1 MIKHTAVLG
10 LWVALLVGVLVYC
23 ISPDEATMAWSIAK
37 NRASSQFDGIVAAT
51 LHRGT
56 TGVDQVRAQPAFSQP
71 VRNIRPDP
79 FRPFAPQQQT
89 ASHFSSWLKGPQVI
103 AVWSSMAALLLAAN
117 LFRKKR
123 FKFAMQQ
130 KMAITLSKAVRQM

>member
-1 MIKHTAVLG
+1 MVKHTGVLVI
-10 LWVALLVGVLVYC
+10 LVALLVGGLVYC
-23 ISPDEATMAWSIAK
+23 ISPDEAVMAWSIAK
-37 NRASSQFDGIVAAT
+37 SRASSQFDGIVAAT

-56 TGVDQVRAQPAFSQP
+56 KAVDRVRAQPAVSHA

-89 ASHFSSWLKGPQVI
+89 ASHFSSWLKGP
-103 AVWSSMAALLLAAN
+103 VWSSIAALLLAAN
-117 LFRKKR
+117 LFRKR
-123 FKFAMQQ
+123 RLKFAMQQ